1 MRRRWHG
8 PERPPLPGWMLDGTP
23 IPPGLVSAWC
33 IENGYYSAV
42 EVIRMRRAAR
52 RARAG
57 IDAAA

>member
-8 PERPPLPGWMLDGTP
+8 PERPPIPGWMLDGTP
-23 IPPGLVSAWC
+23 MPPELVLVWC
-33 IENGYYSAV
+33 GENGYGV
-42 EVIRMRRAAR
+42 LEVLRARRAAR